1 MRQITEQRKE
11 KKKEYNKEYHLNNK
25 DTLKPKA
32 KEYYQNNK
40 EIIKAKKKE
49 YLQLPEVI
57 KRKKE
62 WSKQHKQRPE
72 VKEKIKEYM
81 KGYFQRPEVKTHT
94 KKRLKEY
101 QQRPEVK
108 AKKKEY
114 LQLPEVKAKKKE
126 YMKERYTNDPIFKI
140 TETLRTRVRDAIKT
154 NSKSVSTKKLI
165 GCSIEYLMNHLES
178 QFDDSMGWYNHGFY
192 GWHID
197 HIKPCASFNLT
208 DPEQQRVCFHFTN
221 LQPLWAE
228 DNMSKGRK
236 EIKKLEV
243 IA

>member
-101 QQRPEVK
+101 QQR
-108 AKKKEY
+108 
-114 LQLPEVKAKKKE
+114 PEVKAKKKE

>member
-40 EIIKAKKKE
+40 EII
-49 YLQLPEVI
+49 
-57 KRKKE
+57 
-62 WSKQHKQRPE
+62 
-72 VKEKIKEYM
+72 
-81 KGYFQRPEVKTHT
+81 
-94 KKRLKEY
+94 
-101 QQRPEVK
+101 K